1 MIAPF
6 FSPNASV
13 QLEFN
18 VPRALVTA

>member
-18 VPRALVTA
+18 MPRAFVTA